1 MAGAH
6 CATTTLSL
14 LAPPINPTVTRPK
27 ARASVSIPLPLPKP
41 TQRKNYL
48 RPKILKTLTKPP
60 SNPVIP
66 IVSPEIETETE
77 SPDFESPTDE
87 TSTENRAADIGESVE
102 VQEFRS
108 SETPATAAD
117 GIVGKLSARSVLKYG
132 AYLVGLFV
140 FQTIFSVWI
149 LGKANS
155 DSVKNGN
162 LDGSDNDNRKKN
174 SSNNKEKVLFGSDF
188 DSEMEMKI
196 EEIRAMAREARR
208 SEKNAGKEG
217 GEDDEFGEESVISKR
232 RIGIEK
238 EIGAKLSKLQKR
250 LNSNLAN
257 KVEDKVKKG
266 NSDSKDANGTLMFK
280 KKLKFKSPPMKVRNG
295 SKGFGGT
302 KDRIRN
308 LDNGKKSDSKSVEG
322 DRRKLRGQEPLS
334 DLGNAQQRNGRVVQ
348 KTDSERSSVEVVNSQ
363 QSVKFETQHSHK
375 VTNGNEGTASA
386 SDSHA
391 VFSINGNSKHRE
403 VGDEPLANKF
413 REKQPNVESD
423 FWWSRLPHVLA
434 ILMRRGSDHE
444 GQGGLYTLKIAP
456 EAQEQRNCY
465 TVAFEDRVDASN
477 FCFLLESFFEDL
489 GDFSSDVVPLPVKE
503 LQEAVSDGM
512 KIIVVKKRQLQLY
525 AGQPFADVEMALHSL
540 VEGDQSAS
548 TANSR

>member
-1 MAGAH
+1 M
-6 CATTTLSL
+6 
-14 LAPPINPTVTRPK
+14 
-27 ARASVSIPLPLPKP
+27 
-41 TQRKNYL
+41 
-48 RPKILKTLTKPP
+48 
-60 SNPVIP
+60 
-66 IVSPEIETETE
+66 SPETE
-77 SPDFESPTDE
+77 SPDIESPTDE
-87 TSTENRAADIGESVE
+87 TSTENRAADIGEIVE
-102 VQEFRS
+102 VEEFRS
-108 SETPATAAD
+108 SETPAPTAD

-140 FQTIFSVWI
+140 FQTICSVWI

-155 DSVKNGN
+155 DSVKDGN
-162 LDGSDNDNRKKN
+162 LDSSDNNRKKN
-174 SSNNKEKVLFGSDF
+174 SSSNKEKVLFGSD
-188 DSEMEMKI
+188 SELEMKI

-217 GEDDEFGEESVISKR
+217 GEDDEFGEESLISKR

-257 KVEDKVKKG
+257 KVEDKVKRG

-308 LDNGKKSDSKSVEG
+308 VDNGKKSGSKSVED
-322 DRRKLRGQEPLS
+322 DRRKLRGQESLS

-348 KTDSERSSVEVVNSQ
+348 NTDSERSSVEVENLQ

-375 VTNGNEGTASA
+375 LTNGNEGTAST
-386 SDSHA
+386 SDNHA
-391 VFSINGNSKHRE
+391 VFSMNGNSKHIE

-413 REKQPNVESD
+413 REKQPNTESD
-423 FWWSRLPHVLA
+423 FWWLRLPHVLA
-434 ILMRRGSDHE
+434 ILMRRDSDHE

-489 GDFSSDVVPLPVKE
+489 GDFSADVVPLPVKE
-503 LQEAVSDGM
+503 LHEAVSDGM
-512 KIIVVKKRQLQLY
+512 NVIVVKKRQLQLY
-525 AGQPFADVEMALHSL
+525 AGQPFADVETALHSL

-548 TANSR
+548 STANSR

>member
-1 MAGAH
+1 M
-6 CATTTLSL
+6 
-14 LAPPINPTVTRPK
+14 
-27 ARASVSIPLPLPKP
+27 
-41 TQRKNYL
+41 
-48 RPKILKTLTKPP
+48 
-60 SNPVIP
+60 
-66 IVSPEIETETE
+66 SPETE
-77 SPDFESPTDE
+77 SSDFESPTDE
-87 TSTENRAADIGESVE
+87 AFTENRAADIGGSVE
-102 VQEFRS
+102 VEEFQS

-140 FQTIFSVWI
+140 FQTICSVWI

-155 DSVKNGN
+155 DSVKHGN

-257 KVEDKVKKG
+257 KVEDKVKRG

-280 KKLKFKSPPMKVRNG
+280 KKLKFKSPPMKVRNS

-308 LDNGKKSDSKSVEG
+308 VDNEKKSGLKSVEG
-322 DRRKLRGQEPLS
+322 DKRKLRGQESLS
-334 DLGNAQQRNGRVVQ
+334 DLGNAQQRNG
-348 KTDSERSSVEVVNSQ
+348 
-363 QSVKFETQHSHK
+363 
-375 VTNGNEGTASA
+375 
-386 SDSHA
+386 
-391 VFSINGNSKHRE
+391 
-403 VGDEPLANKF
+403 
-413 REKQPNVESD
+413 NV
-423 FWWSRLPHVLA
+423 A
-434 ILMRRGSDHE
+434 
-444 GQGGLYTLKIAP
+444 
-456 EAQEQRNCY
+456 
-465 TVAFEDRVDASN
+465 
-477 FCFLLESFFEDL
+477 
-489 GDFSSDVVPLPVKE
+489 
-503 LQEAVSDGM
+503 
-512 KIIVVKKRQLQLY
+512 
-525 AGQPFADVEMALHSL
+525 
-540 VEGDQSAS
+540 
-548 TANSR
+548 

>member
-14 LAPPINPTVTRPK
+14 LTPPINPTVTRPK
-27 ARASVSIPLPLPKP
+27 ARASASLPLPLPKP

-66 IVSPEIETETE
+66 IVSPDNETETE

-87 TSTENRAADIGESVE
+87 TYTENRAADIGETVE
-102 VQEFRS
+102 VEEFRS

-140 FQTIFSVWI
+140 FQTICSVWI

-155 DSVKNGN
+155 DSVKDGN
-162 LDGSDNDNRKKN
+162 LDSSDNNRKKN
-174 SSNNKEKVLFGSDF
+174 SSSNKEKVLFGSD
-188 DSEMEMKI
+188 SELEMKI

-217 GEDDEFGEESVISKR
+217 GEDDEFGEESLISKR

-257 KVEDKVKKG
+257 KVEDKVKRG

-308 LDNGKKSDSKSVEG
+308 VDNGKKSGSKSVEG
-322 DRRKLRGQEPLS
+322 DRRKLRGQESLS

-348 KTDSERSSVEVVNSQ
+348 KTDSERSSVEVVNSE

-375 VTNGNEGTASA
+375 FTNGNEGTAST
-386 SDSHA
+386 SDNHA

-413 REKQPNVESD
+413 IEKQPNTESD
-423 FWWSRLPHVLA
+423 FWWLRLPHVLA

-444 GQGGLYTLKIAP
+444 GQGGLYTLKISP
-456 EAQEQRNCY
+456 EAQEQRDCY

-503 LQEAVSDGM
+503 LHEAVSDGM
-512 KIIVVKKRQLQLY
+512 KVIVVKKRQLQLY
-525 AGQPFADVEMALHSL
+525 AGQPFADVETALHSL

>member
-6 CATTTLSL
+6 CATTTFSL
-14 LAPPINPTVTRPK
+14 LTPPINPTVTRPK
-27 ARASVSIPLPLPKP
+27 ARASASLPLPLPKP

-66 IVSPEIETETE
+66 IVSPETENL
-77 SPDFESPTDE
+77 DFESPTDE
-87 TSTENRAADIGESVE
+87 TSTENLAADIGETVE
-102 VQEFRS
+102 VEEFRS

-140 FQTIFSVWI
+140 FQTICSVWI

-155 DSVKNGN
+155 DSVKDGN
-162 LDGSDNDNRKKN
+162 LDSSDKNRKKN
-174 SSNNKEKVLFGSDF
+174 SSSNKEKVLFGSD
-188 DSEMEMKI
+188 SELEMKI

-217 GEDDEFGEESVISKR
+217 GEDDEFGEESLISKR

-238 EIGAKLSKLQKR
+238 EIGAKLSNLQKR

-257 KVEDKVKKG
+257 KVEDKVKRG

-280 KKLKFKSPPMKVRNG
+280 KKLKFKSPPMKVKNG

-308 LDNGKKSDSKSVEG
+308 VDNGKKSGSKSVEG
-322 DRRKLRGQEPLS
+322 DRRKLRGQESLS

-348 KTDSERSSVEVVNSQ
+348 KTDSERSSVEVVNSE

-375 VTNGNEGTASA
+375 FTNGNEGTAST
-386 SDSHA
+386 SDNHA

-413 REKQPNVESD
+413 IEKQPNTESD
-423 FWWSRLPHVLA
+423 FWWLRLPHVLA

-444 GQGGLYTLKIAP
+444 GQGGLYTLKISP
-456 EAQEQRNCY
+456 EAQEQRDCY

-503 LQEAVSDGM
+503 LHEAVSDGM
-512 KIIVVKKRQLQLY
+512 KVIVVKKRQLQLY

-540 VEGDQSAS
+540 VDGDQSAS
-548 TANSR
+548 PANSR

>member
-14 LAPPINPTVTRPK
+14 LTPPINPTVTRPK
-27 ARASVSIPLPLPKP
+27 ARASASLPLPLPKP

-66 IVSPEIETETE
+66 IVSPETETETE
-77 SPDFESPTDE
+77 NLDFESPTDE
-87 TSTENRAADIGESVE
+87 TSTENLAADIGETVE
-102 VQEFRS
+102 VEEFRS

-140 FQTIFSVWI
+140 FQTICSVWI

-155 DSVKNGN
+155 DSVKDGN
-162 LDGSDNDNRKKN
+162 LDSSDKN
-174 SSNNKEKVLFGSDF
+174 SSSNKEKVLFGSD
-188 DSEMEMKI
+188 SELEMKI

-217 GEDDEFGEESVISKR
+217 GEDDEFGEESLISKR

-238 EIGAKLSKLQKR
+238 EIGAKLSNLQKR

-257 KVEDKVKKG
+257 KVEDKVKRV

-302 KDRIRN
+302 KDQIRN
-308 LDNGKKSDSKSVEG
+308 VDNGKKSGSKSVEG
-322 DRRKLRGQEPLS
+322 DRRKLHGQESLS
-334 DLGNAQQRNGRVVQ
+334 DLGNAQQRNG
-348 KTDSERSSVEVVNSQ
+348 
-363 QSVKFETQHSHK
+363 
-375 VTNGNEGTASA
+375 NGA
-386 SDSHA
+386 
-391 VFSINGNSKHRE
+391 
-403 VGDEPLANKF
+403 
-413 REKQPNVESD
+413 
-423 FWWSRLPHVLA
+423 
-434 ILMRRGSDHE
+434 
-444 GQGGLYTLKIAP
+444 
-456 EAQEQRNCY
+456 
-465 TVAFEDRVDASN
+465 
-477 FCFLLESFFEDL
+477 
-489 GDFSSDVVPLPVKE
+489 
-503 LQEAVSDGM
+503 
-512 KIIVVKKRQLQLY
+512 
-525 AGQPFADVEMALHSL
+525 
-540 VEGDQSAS
+540 
-548 TANSR
+548 

>member
-6 CATTTLSL
+6 CATTTFSFLT
-14 LAPPINPTVTRPK
+14 PPINPSVTGPK
-27 ARASVSIPLPLPKP
+27 ARASASLPLPLPKP

-66 IVSPEIETETE
+66 IVSPETETETE
-77 SPDFESPTDE
+77 IPDFESPTDE

-102 VQEFRS
+102 VEEFRS
-108 SETPATAAD
+108 SETSATAAD

-140 FQTIFSVWI
+140 FQTICSVWI

-155 DSVKNGN
+155 DSVKDGN
-162 LDGSDNDNRKKN
+162 LDSSDNNRKKN
-174 SSNNKEKVLFGSDF
+174 SGSNKEKVLFGSD
-188 DSEMEMKI
+188 SELEMKI

-208 SEKNAGKEG
+208 SEKNAGEEG
-217 GEDDEFGEESVISKR
+217 GEDDEFGEESLISKR

-257 KVEDKVKKG
+257 KVEDKVQRG

-308 LDNGKKSDSKSVEG
+308 VDNGKKSGSKSVEG
-322 DRRKLRGQEPLS
+322 DRRKLRGQESLS
-334 DLGNAQQRNGRVVQ
+334 DLGNAQQRNGVVQ
-348 KTDSERSSVEVVNSQ
+348 KTNSERSSVEVVNSQ

-375 VTNGNEGTASA
+375 FTNGNEGTAST
-386 SDSHA
+386 SDNHD
-391 VFSINGNSKHRE
+391 VLSINGNSKHSE
-403 VGDEPLANKF
+403 VGDELLANKF

-423 FWWSRLPHVLA
+423 LWWSRLPHVLA

-444 GQGGLYTLKIAP
+444 GEGGLYTLEIAP

-489 GDFSSDVVPLPVKE
+489 GDFSADVVPLPVKE
-503 LQEAVSDGM
+503 LHEAVSDGM
-512 KIIVVKKRQLQLY
+512 KVIVVKKRQLQLY

-548 TANSR
+548 IANSR

>member
-14 LAPPINPTVTRPK
+14 LTPPINPTVTRPK
-27 ARASVSIPLPLPKP
+27 ARASASLPLPLPKP

-48 RPKILKTLTKPP
+48 RPKILKTLTKPT

-66 IVSPEIETETE
+66 IVSPETE
-77 SPDFESPTDE
+77 SPDIESPTDE
-87 TSTENRAADIGESVE
+87 TSTENRAADIGETVE
-102 VQEFRS
+102 EEEFRS

-140 FQTIFSVWI
+140 FQTICSVWI

-155 DSVKNGN
+155 DSVKDGN
-162 LDGSDNDNRKKN
+162 LDSSDNNRKKN
-174 SSNNKEKVLFGSDF
+174 SSSNKEKVLFGSD
-188 DSEMEMKI
+188 SELEMKI

-217 GEDDEFGEESVISKR
+217 GEDDEFGEESLISKR

-257 KVEDKVKKG
+257 KVEDKVKRG

-308 LDNGKKSDSKSVEG
+308 VDNGKKSGSKSVED
-322 DRRKLRGQEPLS
+322 DRRKLRGQESLS
-334 DLGNAQQRNGRVVQ
+334 DLGNAQQRNGRVVP

-375 VTNGNEGTASA
+375 FTNGNEGTAST
-386 SDSHA
+386 SDNHA
-391 VFSINGNSKHRE
+391 VFSMNGNSKHRE
-403 VGDEPLANKF
+403 IGDEPLANKF
-413 REKQPNVESD
+413 REKQPNTESD
-423 FWWSRLPHVLA
+423 FWWLRLPHVLA
-434 ILMRRGSDHE
+434 ILMRRDSDHE

-489 GDFSSDVVPLPVKE
+489 GDFSADVVPLPVKE
-503 LQEAVSDGM
+503 LHEAVSDGM
-512 KIIVVKKRQLQLY
+512 KVIVVKKRQLQLY
-525 AGQPFADVEMALHSL
+525 AGQPFADVETALHSL

-548 TANSR
+548 STANSR